1 MPKAITVVQGATAG
15 EDGKIE
21 LQYSTALDL
30 GNGRGVNFGSN
41 ASVKTG
47 PTAPEWRT
55 ALRAK
60 AATDC
65 AVYGASLQAA
75 DVTLGDE
82 ISKSGEAP
90 PQTRVSV
97 ETYGAVGD
105 GVADDTVSIQQA
117 LTECSNSGM
126 TCVLT
131 TGKRYRI
138 TGKIYLWGRA
148 NLFSWSTTSTAFGAL
163 AFDTGSIVQQVNFG
177 ISGNFAPQEP
187 WSGTIKNIGVSILGS
202 SIVAPSSGRTFYFWR
217 VDGGVIDGVVANFG
231 SYIYSLSTSGNN
243 GGILSSADCIRK
255 NITFRNNKVTATATS
270 VGSEGI
276 GLGSWDG
283 ALIENNEIL
292 GVGDDVIGIHYSR
305 NIVIRDND
313 LSSVDGRIYVSNSIN
328 VDVHGNTHTRIPRA
342 DNGQFAAGVALIY
355 IGHET
360 AATSAYDAPQ
370 NTKIHNNVLVLPPGA
385 IDAGPTISIYGART
399 TYVQGNV
406 VINNASAVTSAGIM
420 FAPWPYSGT
429 WTDPSGLDT
438 TTARIRDIYITGNT
452 LRGAFPQNILQ
463 TSGTTGFLDDCVV
476 ANNFVKGWALYTD
489 NRMVYGNVSGPP
501 VFVTYSASMTFDAS
515 QGSGEFI
522 IPVTNG
528 TAFTINNPVNATGGN
543 QYPKGAKLVVTF
555 VNTSGGAMGA
565 ITWGSNFKLAAF
577 TGPATTKNTSITF
590 TNASVY
596 GSANIWREVS
606 RTAADVPN

>member
-1 MPKAITVVQGATAG
+1 MRIIFFVIGGLMSEAENVSGESHGFLAEEFGATG
-15 EDGKIE
+15 DGTTDDTEAI
-21 LQYSTALDL
+21 QRALTQ
-30 GNGRGVNFGSN
+30 
-41 ASVKTG
+41 AS
-47 PTAPEWRT
+47 
-55 ALRAK
+55 
-60 AATDC
+60 
-65 AVYGASLQAA
+65 
-75 DVTLGDE
+75 
-82 ISKSGEAP
+82 
-90 PQTRVSV
+90 
-97 ETYGAVGD
+97 TYG
-105 GVADDTVSIQQA
+105 T
-117 LTECSNSGM
+117 

-131 TGKRYRI
+131 TGKSYRI
-138 TGKIYLWGRA
+138 TGKIYMWGRA
-148 NLFSWSTTSTAFGAL
+148 NLFSWRTSSTGFGAL

-177 ISGNFAPQEP
+177 ISGNLAPQDP
-187 WSGTIKNIGVSILGS
+187 WSGTIKNIGISILGS

-217 VDGGVIDGVVANFG
+217 VNGGLIDGVEANFG
-231 SYIYSLSTSGNN
+231 AYIYSLSSSGNN
-243 GGILSSADCIRK
+243 AAILSSDDCIRK
-255 NITFRNNKVTATATS
+255 NITFRNNRVTATATS

-305 NIVIRDND
+305 NIVIRNNT

-328 VDVHGNTHTRIPRA
+328 VDVLSNTHTRAPRA
-342 DNGQFAAGVALIY
+342 DNGEFAAGVALIY

-360 AATSAYDAPQ
+360 AATSAYNAPQ
-370 NTKIHNNVLVLPPGA
+370 NTKVLNNLLILPPGA
-385 IDAGPTISIYGART
+385 IDAGPTITIYGARNT
-399 TYVQGNV
+399 VVHGNV
-406 VINNASAVTSAGIM
+406 VVNNASAVTSAGIM

-438 TTARIRDIYITGNT
+438 TTARIRDIYITGNSC
-452 LRGAFPQNILQ
+452 RGAYPQNILQ
-463 TSGTTGFLDDCVV
+463 TSGATGFLDDLVV
-476 ANNFVKGWALYTD
+476 AHNFAKGWALYSD

-501 VFVTYSASMTFDAS
+501 VFVPYSASMTFDAS

-528 TAFTINNPVNATGGN
+528 TAFTINNPVNGTGGN

-565 ITWGSNFKLAAF
+565 ITWGTNFKLAAF
-577 TGPATTKNTSITF
+577 TGPATAKNQSITF

-596 GSANIWREVS
+596 GSANVWREVS